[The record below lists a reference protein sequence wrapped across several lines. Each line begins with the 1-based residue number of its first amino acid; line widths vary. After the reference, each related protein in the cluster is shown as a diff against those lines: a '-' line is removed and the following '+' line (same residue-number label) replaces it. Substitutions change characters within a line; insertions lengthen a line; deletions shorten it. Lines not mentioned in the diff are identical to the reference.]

1 MTYFECRSIW
11 DKFYHHK
18 SPLYGRIDKKE
29 EHHSRRSPKILQR
42 YRKIDKTTE
51 ICDCYMLEKR
61 YSTMIMHL
69 LIESNSRAKKLG
81 KMAYIW
87 INKYRL
93 GLENMNKWQVEYF
106 LRTFVSTAICLYR
119 RLYSIYCVHF
129 ENFDDNCW
137 VKDDTF
143 LNNNNEC
150 DPYFW
155 NKHPHQGIKIRL
167 SSTTVEKRAI
177 QEDDKYIY
185 VSTYTANANS
195 LPGNEYWM
203 VSEEIVIILVY

>member
-1 MTYFECRSIW
+1 
-11 DKFYHHK
+11 
-18 SPLYGRIDKKE
+18 
-29 EHHSRRSPKILQR
+29 
-42 YRKIDKTTE
+42 
-51 ICDCYMLEKR
+51 MLEKR
-61 YSTMIMHL
+61 YSIMIMHL
-69 LIESNSRAKKLG
+69 LIESNSRGKKIG

-93 GLENMNKWQVEYF
+93 GLEKMTKWQEEYF
-106 LRTFVSTAICLYR
+106 LRAFVSTAICLYR
-119 RLYSIYCVHF
+119 RLYSIYCIHF
-129 ENFDDNCW
+129 ENFHDNCW

-155 NKHPHQGIKIRL
+155 NKHPHQGIKVRL
-167 SSTTVEKRAI
+167 SSTTVEKRTI

-203 VSEEIVIILVY
+203 KKISTNKDSTTVLASRSFISELHNPLVNRTMVSGKNLYIATDYGVKHLSDYCCEVLENNIF